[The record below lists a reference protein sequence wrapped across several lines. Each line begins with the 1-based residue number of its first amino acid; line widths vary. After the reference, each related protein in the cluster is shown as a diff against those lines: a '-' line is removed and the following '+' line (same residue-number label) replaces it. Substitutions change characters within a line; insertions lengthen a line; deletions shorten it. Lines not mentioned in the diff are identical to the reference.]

1 MFWTTAL
8 SFFSVGCCPTAPTDD
23 RVQEAAA
30 VIFLKSRWVAA
41 GVDGGHFSMG
51 NEACDLGAGA
61 WEGVFPTA
69 HGEDQSP

>member
-23 RVQEAAA
+23 GPRGSSCDLPQKQVG
-30 VIFLKSRWVAA
+30 AA